1 MNNKAKYRG
10 YIASIVS
17 LTAALFM
24 LGVVGYAMLSAK
36 SSMGSMS
43 GDVTMTVMLTDS
55 LGESDMAHVKQIIES
70 RREVSSYKYVDK
82 DQAVVDFSIY
92 IGHDV
97 SAILDKNPL
106 PNIYSLSIGADF
118 STKTDLERLRNSFA
132 GVKCVQSV
140 VYEEQI
146 VEQMTRNFDRLQML
160 MLGFAAVL
168 VFVALILIYNTIRL
182 MVGSSAD
189 EIRAMQLVG
198 AKYGFICAPFIRRA
212 VVGGAVAG
220 IFSSAAL
227 WFGIRVTMDALP
239 MLSLT
244 LDYLPLIAAAE
255 VVAGVA
261 LSTLFTYISLNQQLR
276 R

>member
-1 MNNKAKYRG
+1 MNNRANYRG
-10 YIASIVS
+10 YVASIVS

-24 LGVVGYAMLSAK
+24 LGVVSYAMLSAK
-36 SSMGSMS
+36 GSMSSLS

-55 LGESDMAHVKQIIES
+55 LSESDRAHVKQIIES

-82 DQAVVDFSIY
+82 EQAADDFSTY

-97 SAILDKNPL
+97 SAVLGQNPL

-118 STKTDLERLRNSFA
+118 ATKSDLERLRHSFD
-132 GVKCVQSV
+132 GVRCVGSV
-140 VYEEQI
+140 VYEQQIAEQL
-146 VEQMTRNFDRLQML
+146 TSNFDRLQML
-160 MLGFAAVL
+160 MLGFAAIL

-182 MVGSSAD
+182 MVGSSAG

-212 VVGGAVAG
+212 VVGGSVAG
-220 IFSSAAL
+220 IFASAAL
-227 WFGIRVTMDALP
+227 WFGIQVTMDALP